1 MLSDVERERRVSSYV
16 TVSLAP
22 VVLLQL
28 AAPVIELT
36 SLLTGAQKS
45 EPL

>member
-1 MLSDVERERRVSSYV
+1 MLSNVERERMVSSYV

-22 VVLLQL
+22 IALLQL
-28 AAPVIELT
+28 AAPVVELT
-36 SLLTGAQKS
+36 SLLTGAQES

>member
-1 MLSDVERERRVSSYV
+1 MLSDVERERIASSCV
-16 TVSLAP
+16 TLSLAP

-28 AAPVIELT
+28 AAPVVELI